1 MRGWER
7 AITTNT
13 TTLEHWRGV
22 PWFEAPRPPRGHACR
37 AQTRGSFEMGWPIQR
52 VLSTPRTGREA
63 RRMAAEWTVLA
74 AGILLVSAF
83 GGGLFLGVLAGFAA
97 QVVLN
102 AGLSR
107 HDRRLARQWAAG
119 ADINVNTG

>member
-1 MRGWER
+1 MGTVER
-7 AITTNT
+7 CPCGGIR
-13 TTLEHWRGV
+13 HDGV
-22 PWFEAPRPPRGHACR
+22 SAWDRRNSSRREGPR
-37 AQTRGSFEMGWPIQR
+37 EWPIQR